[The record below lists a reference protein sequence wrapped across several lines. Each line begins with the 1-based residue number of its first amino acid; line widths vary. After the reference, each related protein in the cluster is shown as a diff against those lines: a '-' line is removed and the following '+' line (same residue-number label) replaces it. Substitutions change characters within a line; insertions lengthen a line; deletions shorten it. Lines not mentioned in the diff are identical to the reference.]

1 MLFIFW
7 GSYPADTKTFSRRH
21 HGISKLVCET
31 SWGLLKW
38 KSQLRKLR
46 CHKDVAWRHY
56 FKTSLWRLHAVIATV
71 LIQLLL
77 QVWLLYWV
85 HELGFLLSCK
95 HIKIDIWLKIEVES
109 IYVHWS
115 CFHVDQTTP
124 KHHWQYFLF
133 SFSLDSRSTKRLSYV
148 LRHKAY
154 TFFSKKLTGQ
164 KNQVELKQNR
174 LDTI

>member
-56 FKTSLWRLHAVIATV
+56 FKTSLWRLHDVIAT
-71 LIQLLL
+71 LLMQFL
-77 QVWLLYWV
+77 LHVWFLYWV
-85 HELGFLLSCK
+85 YELGFLRSCK

-109 IYVHWS
+109 IYVHWN
-115 CFHVDQTTP
+115 CFNVNKTTP
-124 KHHWQYFLF
+124 KHWQCLLF
-133 SFSLDSRSTKRLSYV
+133 WFSLDSGSTKRLSYV
-148 LRHKAY
+148 LRRKAH
-154 TFFSKKLTGQ
+154 TFLQKKLPGH
-164 KNQVELKQNR
+164 KQ
-174 LDTI
+174 